1 MTVKY
6 KDLDADAKSVVDTV
20 KAEFADLFDNDDFG
34 PFIEE
39 FTGFGDDRYAQLLEL
54 AVGDVEIVVG
64 LSGLMWGINSFPYN
78 SVIARRCIVLALT
91 IEVIRHLMR
100 SYVEIPDTSRVGAPD
115 IVRRDYLSRWQG
127 LLNDYQQQLKDA
139 GKKLTAELYN
149 QEGASHQKVLVDLAS
164 MRGIVNVDAP
174 VERPQFGWWW

>member
-1 MTVKY
+1 MKY
-6 KDLDADAKSVVDTV
+6 RELDSDARSVVDSV
-20 KAEFADLFDNDDFG
+20 RNGFADLFDNDEFG
-34 PFIEE
+34 PFIKE
-39 FTGFGDDRYAQLLEL
+39 FTDFDNDRYAQLLEF
-54 AVGDVEIVVG
+54 AIGDVEIIVG
-64 LSGLMWGINSFPYN
+64 IGGLNWREGTYPY
-78 SVIARRCIVLALT
+78 SMGSARRCLTLALT

-115 IVRRDYLSRWQG
+115 VVRRDYLSRWQG

-139 GKKLTAELYN
+139 GKKLTADLYG
-149 QEGASHQKVLVDLAS
+149 QEAYSHQKVLVDLAS